1 MLALLITALC
11 PLVGPHAA
19 ASVAPVSPASL
30 AEAEGAATSPSVTA
44 DRKKEAEKALEA
56 GQNALERGDGDEAA
70 VHFERAVAGEAR
82 VRREALL
89 GLAEV
94 ARGNRD
100 DDALARASLAWAD
113 LVVGADGRAG
123 TRAPRGAFDARGD
136 ELDLVRL
143 SAEVARARARAV
155 EGLVRFATE
164 RESKGSRKPEQL
176 LTAAWARRFGLDL
189 ALQSPQVYREFGGQ
203 LAPEVHSPRG
213 AHVPVLKALQRVA
226 EGALSRA
233 QPGLALRA
241 ARVMRGLGA
250 QADFKDL
257 RGPRPSGMPRWRSK
271 GAELAARARQ
281 RMVDGSE
288 KPWTVEELEWL
299 ASDEG
304 EAFTRKHRDFSEP
317 GVAISPQGWYRVES
331 DCGYETLLG
340 VASTVEKHHE
350 RLAAYFGSDP
360 FNGRKPRQGVVRI
373 VPDPSGLEAEGAPF
387 FWVGGFQGGDT
398 TVLQFSVGTI
408 PGLGRGLTHE
418 LTHRFDGAL
427 HPGIPAWLA
436 EGRATWTGAAYAFT
450 DDPDFAYDHCNP
462 GTLRGVLGSG
472 HASLGELESVV
483 RGEPEDY
490 RRNYSVGNALYVF
503 LRTWFEGDAA
513 KLSQGTPIFAERLAE
528 FEDSGDHSSSPKG
541 RLDDFEDHFCD
552 GEDGRPSSFD
562 GFQEMFVEFL
572 GGFDYERPDP
582 WTKRYRSGFAK
593 TEKGDWVYDEPTW
606 TWDWNR
612 AEPVFGQNQARVAG
626 LLLAEHGDRDAAIR
640 ALVWARAVDGYDRRI
655 AMGLEQALGAP
666 SRPNASE
673 REALWVTAHERRGEP
688 FRGVLSNDAG
698 PSFPSALPAVWEYH
712 ERLLAASAELGGAGL
727 DGSSA
732 RLALEACRVAAWA
745 GIQSKAEPVQAEP
758 GQADGPALPLP
769 GLAVELGGWE
779 DEELTGLDK
788 NRPKGLY
795 RIEPDGALLLGRRE
809 RQAGTGDLDRRGGGK
824 SFLRADRWMLPGSY
838 AISTRVSFTTG
849 SNAFLAVLGWT
860 SRERNV
866 RLRLTAIDWDYAK
879 GDKETS
885 AEFKSVSW
893 SFNGLRTRDGGL
905 PGSAKSGAVAIS
917 NSQTSVQLE
926 LLVEGS
932 AVSAWIA
939 GQYAGTYHTIDGA
952 PIEGYVGFGTSAGAV
967 ALSPPIAR
975 RTDGEPARAAG
986 EASDLAALDL
996 TRGTGPSFEKIDNQ
1010 RVLFQGERVPS
1021 SNGTLVL
1028 WFPSHSKAEG
1038 IRQQRAGTSGDAATV
1053 NRIANAGTSLIGRML
1068 KRDIVQPLV
1077 VLLPERLAPA
1087 AAEAGLEAT
1096 LADAAGDLQ
1105 APRVLFHRVK
1115 VEDPSDAAAGI
1126 DQGRRWVLFLDAS
1139 DIIREAQPW
1148 IGAVALDNPIIDHW
1162 LTVFRDHGQ
1171 PDRPL
1176 PDVVRDAED
1185 DEDHEDEER

>member
-1 MLALLITALC
+1 
-11 PLVGPHAA
+11 
-19 ASVAPVSPASL
+19 
-30 AEAEGAATSPSVTA
+30 
-44 DRKKEAEKALEA
+44 
-56 GQNALERGDGDEAA
+56 
-70 VHFERAVAGEAR
+70 
-82 VRREALL
+82 
-89 GLAEV
+89 
-94 ARGNRD
+94 
-100 DDALARASLAWAD
+100 
-113 LVVGADGRAG
+113 
-123 TRAPRGAFDARGD
+123 
-136 ELDLVRL
+136 
-143 SAEVARARARAV
+143 
-155 EGLVRFATE
+155 
-164 RESKGSRKPEQL
+164 
-176 LTAAWARRFGLDL
+176 
-189 ALQSPQVYREFGGQ
+189 
-203 LAPEVHSPRG
+203 
-213 AHVPVLKALQRVA
+213 
-226 EGALSRA
+226 
-233 QPGLALRA
+233 
-241 ARVMRGLGA
+241 MRGLGA

-257 RGPRPSGMPRWRSK
+257 RGPRPGGMPRWRSK
-271 GAELAARARQ
+271 GAELVARARE

-317 GVAISPQGWYRVES
+317 GVAISPRGWYRVES

-350 RLAAYFGSDP
+350 RLSAYFGSDP

-398 TVLQFSVGTI
+398 TVLRFSVGTI

-450 DDPDFAYDHCNP
+450 DDPDFAYDHCDP
-462 GTLRGVLGSG
+462 GALRGVLDSG
-472 HASLGELESVV
+472 HASLRELESVV

-490 RRNYSVGNALYVF
+490 RWNYSVGNALYVF

-513 KLSQGTPIFAERLAE
+513 KLSQGTPIFAERLVE

-562 GFQEMFVEFL
+562 GFQEMFAEFL
-572 GGFDYERPDP
+572 AGFDPERPEP

-612 AEPVFGQNQARVAG
+612 AEPVFGQNQARLAG
-626 LLLAEHGDRDAAIR
+626 LLLAEHGERDAAIR

-655 AMGLEQALGAP
+655 ATGLEQALGAP
-666 SRPNASE
+666 SRPNGSE
-673 REALWVTAHERRGEP
+673 LEALWVTAHERRGEP
-688 FRGVLSNDAG
+688 FHGVLSNDPG

-727 DGSSA
+727 EGSSA
-732 RLALEACRVAAWA
+732 RLALEARRVAAWA
-745 GIQSKAEPVQAEP
+745 GIRVKAEPGP
-758 GQADGPALPLP
+758 ADGPVLPLP
-769 GLAVELGGWE
+769 GLAAELGGWE
-779 DEELTGLDK
+779 DEELTSLDK

-795 RIEPDGALLLGRRE
+795 RIEPDGSLLLGRRE
-809 RQAGTGDLDRRGGGK
+809 RQAGTGEMDRRGGGK

-838 AISTRVSFTTG
+838 SISTRVSFTTG
-849 SNAFLAVLGWT
+849 ANASLAVLGWT

-879 GDKETS
+879 GDKESS
-885 AEFKSVSW
+885 AEFKSVNW

-905 PGSAKSGAVAIS
+905 PGSAMSGAVSIS

-952 PIEGYVGFGTSAGAV
+952 PIEGFVGFGTGAGAA
-967 ALSPPIAR
+967 ALSPLIACRRSVPAR
-975 RTDGEPARAAG
+975 RARPRTSRRSTWPGAPDPPSRRSRTSG
-986 EASDLAALDL
+986 SSF
-996 TRGTGPSFEKIDNQ
+996 RGSACPRATAPWPSGSPPTPRRREFGSRGRA
-1010 RVLFQGERVPS
+1010 RVGRPRRSLGSRRRPPPS
-1021 SNGTLVL
+1021 SGECT
-1028 WFPSHSKAEG
+1028 S
-1038 IRQQRAGTSGDAATV
+1038 GTSSSPWWCSSPNGWRLRRPKRAS
-1053 NRIANAGTSLIGRML
+1053 RRPSRMPQETSRRRASSTTGSRW
-1068 KRDIVQPLV
+1068 RTP
-1077 VLLPERLAPA
+1077 PTP
-1087 AAEAGLEAT
+1087 
-1096 LADAAGDLQ
+1096 
-1105 APRVLFHRVK
+1105 PRVSTRDVAGSCSWTPRTSSAR
-1115 VEDPSDAAAGI
+1115 PSPGSA
-1126 DQGRRWVLFLDAS
+1126 RWSSTTRSSTTGSRSFGTTAS
-1139 DIIREAQPW
+1139 RNGPC
-1148 IGAVALDNPIIDHW
+1148 L
-1162 LTVFRDHGQ
+1162 RS
-1171 PDRPL
+1171 
-1176 PDVVRDAED
+1176 
-1185 DEDHEDEER
+1185 

>member
-11 PLVGPHAA
+11 PVTGLHTPAGFAEAPTSGLAGFTA
-19 ASVAPVSPASL
+19 ASPGRSL
-30 AEAEGAATSPSVTA
+30 AL
-44 DRKKEAEKALEA
+44 DRKAESEKALQA
-56 GQNALERGDGDEAA
+56 GEGALERGDLDEAA
-70 VHFERAVAGEAR
+70 VHFERAAAGDAR

-100 DDALARASLAWAD
+100 DDGLARAALAWAD
-113 LVVGADGRAG
+113 LVVGPDGRAG
-123 TRAPRGAFDARGD
+123 TRTPRGVFDGRNG
-136 ELDLVRL
+136 ELDLVRMG
-143 SAEVARARARAV
+143 AGVARARARAV
-155 EGLVRFATE
+155 EELVRFAGE
-164 RESKGSRKPEQL
+164 RESKGSRRPELL

-189 ALQSPQVYREFGGQ
+189 ALQSPAVYREARGQ
-203 LAPEVHSPRG
+203 LAPEVHAPRG
-213 AHVPVLKALQRVA
+213 AHVPVLKALQRLA
-226 EGALSRA
+226 EDALSRA

-241 ARVMRGLGA
+241 ARIMRGLGA

-257 RGPRPSGMPRWRSK
+257 RGPRPGGMPRWRSK
-271 GAELAARARQ
+271 GAELVARARE

-317 GVAISPQGWYRVES
+317 GVAISPRGWYRVES

-350 RLAAYFGSDP
+350 RLSAYFGSDP

-398 TVLQFSVGTI
+398 TVLRFSVGTI

-450 DDPDFAYDHCNP
+450 DDPDFAYDHCDP
-462 GTLRGVLGSG
+462 GALRGVLDSG
-472 HASLGELESVV
+472 HASLRELESVV

-490 RRNYSVGNALYVF
+490 RWNYSVGNALYVF

-562 GFQEMFVEFL
+562 GFQEMFAEFL
-572 GGFDYERPDP
+572 AGFDPERPEP

-612 AEPVFGQNQARVAG
+612 AEPVFGQNQARLAG
-626 LLLAEHGDRDAAIR
+626 LLLAEHGERDAAIR

-655 AMGLEQALGAP
+655 ATGLEQALGAP
-666 SRPNASE
+666 SRPNGSE
-673 REALWVTAHERRGEP
+673 LEALWVTAHERRGEP
-688 FRGVLSNDAG
+688 FHGVLSNDPG

-727 DGSSA
+727 EGSSA
-732 RLALEACRVAAWA
+732 RLALEARRVAAWA
-745 GIQSKAEPVQAEP
+745 GIRVKAEPGP
-758 GQADGPALPLP
+758 ADGPVLPLP
-769 GLAVELGGWE
+769 GLAAELGGWE
-779 DEELTGLDK
+779 DEELTSLDK

-795 RIEPDGALLLGRRE
+795 RIEPDGSLLLGRRE
-809 RQAGTGDLDRRGGGK
+809 RQAGTGEMDRRGGGK

-838 AISTRVSFTTG
+838 SISTRVSFTTG
-849 SNAFLAVLGWT
+849 ANAFLAVLGWT

-879 GDKETS
+879 GDKESS
-885 AEFKSVSW
+885 AEFKSVNW

-905 PGSAKSGAVAIS
+905 PGSAMSGAVSIS

-952 PIEGYVGFGTSAGAV
+952 PIEGYVGFGTGAGAV

-986 EASDLAALDL
+986 EASDLAALDMA
-996 TRGTGPSFEKIDNQ
+996 RGTGPSFEKVKNQ

-1021 SNGTLVL
+1021 SNGTLAL

-1038 IRQQRAGTSGDAATV
+1038 IREQRSGASGEAATV
-1053 NRIANAGTSLIGRML
+1053 ARIAKAATSLIGRMH
-1068 KRDIVQPLV
+1068 KRDVVQPLV

-1087 AAEAGLEAT
+1087 AAEAGLEET

-1105 APRVLFHRVK
+1105 APRVLYHRVT
-1115 VEDPSDAAAGI
+1115 VEDPADAAAGI
-1126 DQGRRWVLFLDAS
+1126 DQGRRWILFLDAS

-1148 IGAVALDNPIIDHW
+1148 IGAVVLDNPIIDHW

-1171 PDRPL
+1171 PERPL
-1176 PDVVRDAED
+1176 PEVVR
-1185 DEDHEDEER
+1185 HPEDEEDEEG